1 MKKWPSNNVLPES
14 VRIRNFSF
22 LFFFYSI
29 INQKHLETKYCN
41 HQALHIVAWKK
52 TILEKFTKL
61 KILKEKRR
69 VNSNEV
75 NNNNNDNN
83 NNKNSKE

>member
-1 MKKWPSNNVLPES
+1 MYCLKVSEFG
-14 VRIRNFSF
+14 IF
-22 LFFFYSI
+22 LSFFFYSI

-41 HQALHIVAWKK
+41 HQALHIVTWKT

-75 NNNNNDNN
+75 NNNNNNNNDKN